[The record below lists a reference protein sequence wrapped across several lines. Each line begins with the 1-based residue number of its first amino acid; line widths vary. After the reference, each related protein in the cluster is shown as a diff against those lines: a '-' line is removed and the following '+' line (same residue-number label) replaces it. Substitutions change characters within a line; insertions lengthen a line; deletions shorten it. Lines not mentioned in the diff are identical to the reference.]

1 MFESSDLRMTE
12 WSVKSSTRAPV
23 VTEPSVEADASA
35 SPHTTAA
42 NQSPGPHY
50 GRSTPPKDYKVGIYN
65 SRLVEI
71 QDDWNAFEEYFV
83 TVPTLDGEPAVI
95 VRPWIPWFAPDQANL
110 SFVALI
116 LNYMPLA
123 LFFVFGYLHPAAALD
138 DDGALISATW
148 ELLRLSLGSYYWLC
162 IKFNVIPY
170 AYPYGGKPTDK
181 YSRINYV
188 KIMTRYSQF
197 LMKVFLKADKTV
209 LCSKDVRKR
218 VKRFV
223 FGGNENKLN
232 KVCIIVIDFVTS
244 YMCLMCRSY

>member
-1 MFESSDLRMTE
+1 MIESSDLGMFKWNE
-12 WSVKSSTRAPV
+12 KISPEASEE
-23 VTEPSVEADASA
+23 TEPSVEAEASA

-50 GRSTPPKDYKVGIYN
+50 GSSTPPEDYKVGTYN
-65 SRLVEI
+65 PRLVEI
-71 QDDWNAFEEYFV
+71 QDDWNDFEEYFV

-110 SFVALI
+110 LLVALI

-188 KIMTRYSQF
+188 KIMTRYSLF

-218 VKRFV
+218 IKRFV
-223 FGGNENKLN
+223 FGNENKLD
-232 KVCIIVIDFVTS
+232 KVCITMIDFDT
-244 YMCLMCRSY
+244 YLICA